1 METIRSVILELSEI
15 SYKSIVNNGL
25 SEMKAFPMVLYE
37 TAAAWR
43 NLLDK
48 RLKPLGLS
56 QAKWRALLLLS
67 ITKYPLT
74 QIQLAKKLGLE
85 APTIVGLI
93 DRLTKEGWVIRQDA
107 DYDRRVK
114 VICLTEKATLTLDQ
128 IQSTAD
134 ELSKELLAP
143 LSEAELET
151 CIATLQKIKKT
162 AEESHE

>member
-1 METIRSVILELSEI
+1 
-15 SYKSIVNNGL
+15 
-25 SEMKAFPMVLYE
+25 MKNFPMVLYE

-67 ITKYPLT
+67 MTKSPLT
-74 QIQLAKKLGLE
+74 QIQLAKKLGIE
-85 APTIVGLI
+85 APTVVGLI

-107 DYDRRVK
+107 THDRRVK
-114 VICLTEKATLTLDQ
+114 VICLTEKAILTIGQ

-134 ELSKELLAP
+134 ELSRELLAP
-143 LSEAELET
+143 LSETELEACLT
-151 CIATLQKIKKT
+151 TLQKIKKT
-162 AEESHE
+162 AEESYE

>member
-1 METIRSVILELSEI
+1 MNRLSTMKNFPLE
-15 SYKSIVNNGL
+15 
-25 SEMKAFPMVLYE
+25 LYE

-56 QAKWRALLLLS
+56 QAKWRALFLLS
-67 ITKYPLT
+67 ITNHPLT

-85 APTIVGLI
+85 APTVVGLI

-107 DYDRRVK
+107 EYDRRVK
-114 VICLTEKATLTLDQ
+114 IICLTEKATLTIKQ
-128 IQSTAD
+128 IQSTTD

-162 AEESHE
+162 AEGSYE

>member
-1 METIRSVILELSEI
+1 
-15 SYKSIVNNGL
+15 
-25 SEMKAFPMVLYE
+25 MVLYE

-67 ITKYPLT
+67 ITNAPLT

-85 APTIVGLI
+85 APTVVGLI

-107 DYDRRVK
+107 THDRRVK
-114 VICLTEKATLTLDQ
+114 VICLTEKATLTIGQ
-128 IQSTAD
+128 IQNTAD
-134 ELSKELLAP
+134 ELSQELLAP
-143 LSEAELET
+143 LSKAELEV

-162 AEESHE
+162 AEESYE

>member
-1 METIRSVILELSEI
+1 
-15 SYKSIVNNGL
+15 
-25 SEMKAFPMVLYE
+25 MKNFPMVLYE

-67 ITKYPLT
+67 ITKCPLT

-85 APTIVGLI
+85 APTVVGLI

-107 DYDRRVK
+107 THDRRVK
-114 VICLTEKATLTLDQ
+114 VICLTEKATLTIGQ
-128 IQSTAD
+128 IKSTAD
-134 ELSKELLAP
+134 ELSQELLAP
-143 LSEAELET
+143 LSKAELEA

-162 AEESHE
+162 AEESYE